1 MIRKYI
7 VLIIEVKSV
16 WKGAIGEVETQKRLL
31 VNGSRLKATLEK
43 FAEFGRTDNQGV
55 TRLSLSKEDIQA
67 RDYFCECCQE
77 LGMTIKVDDMGT
89 IYATLPGV
97 ENKPPIVMG
106 SHLDSVKKG
115 GRFDGVL
122 GVVAGLEVVRTIVE
136 SGIKPKVPLTIV
148 NFTNEEGARFEPS
161 MMASGVLSGKFVKE
175 KMLQS
180 SDVEGVTFK
189 EALQASGYE
198 GKVENRLKEAS
209 AFIELHIEQGP
220 VLEREALSIGVVEC
234 VVGMVCYE
242 VEVNG
247 ESNHAGTTPM
257 PMRNDALTKA
267 TELMLNATD
276 KLKLLDEDL
285 VYTIGRLNVS
295 PNIHTVIPNNVIFS
309 LEARHKNPEV
319 IKQVE
324 QIIQELEQLSDA
336 NGCSV
341 AVKKLWGR
349 DTVHFDQSICE
360 QLEQSAKSL
369 GYSYKRMVSGAGHDA
384 QFIQSLI
391 PSAMIFVPSV
401 KGKSHC
407 EEELTSWEECEKG
420 VNVLLDTVYA
430 LQAKA

>member
-1 MIRKYI
+1 M
-7 VLIIEVKSV
+7 
-16 WKGAIGEVETQKRLL
+16 ETQKRLL